1 MEPNIPIS
9 IEQVH
14 GGYIVRSLYDARG
27 ETIDRDNT
35 RVIAEHEDLVEFL
48 AVHFGQSECPL
59 CGIPCQRRSEFPWNC
74 AGSPPLVVCPKCRL
88 VNIEGHPSS
97 LWFSTQDP
105 EVRDKLAERF
115 EEMTT
120 AEAISR

>member
-14 GGYIVRSLYDARG
+14 GGYIVRSLYDART
-27 ETIDRDNT
+27 ETIGRDNT

-59 CGIPCQRRSEFPWNC
+59 CGIPCQRRSEFPW
-74 AGSPPLVVCPKCRL
+74 PLLVCPKCRL
-88 VNIEGHPSS
+88 VNIEGHPSN

-115 EEMTT
+115 TEMSAT
-120 AEAISR
+120 AEAISRS